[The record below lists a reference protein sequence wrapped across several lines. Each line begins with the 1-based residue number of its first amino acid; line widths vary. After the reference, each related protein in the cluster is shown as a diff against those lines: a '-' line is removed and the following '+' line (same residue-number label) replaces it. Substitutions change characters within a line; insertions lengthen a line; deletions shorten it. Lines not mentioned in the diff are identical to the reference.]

1 MQTPAT
7 ASPVPAR
14 RAAWPAL
21 YAAVAVL
28 ILLIIGLDQYLG
40 VQVNNSFA
48 KSIQVDRQWAS
59 RLEALS
65 ELRKIAS
72 AANAP
77 ANDIF
82 ASSNV
87 DAERK
92 RLFLATAQ
100 FERSLTDAVALYNSH
115 PVAAERQQMLQ
126 GLDQTAQHMRRMTDL
141 AEQTLARYS
150 VRQLDASARL
160 MVEVDRSYTRFQDS
174 LREVAVMAR
183 TIQRADFDVLGAK
196 VERYRWLELISMVT
210 VTSLFMGML
219 AYGFQIRR
227 HMEHAALDKAQVT
240 NDLQV
245 AKEAAES
252 ANLAKSQFLANMS
265 HEIRTP
271 MNGVLGMTELLLGTA
286 LNDQQRRFA
295 DSAHRSGQALLGVIN
310 DILDFS
316 KIESG
321 TFEVESLPFNPSEV
335 AYDVAELLAP
345 QAHAKGL
352 EVICKMGIDLPLRAF
367 GDAKRLRQV
376 LTNLLGNAV
385 KFTEHGHVMICVNRM
400 PANGA
405 AHNHAALLEFVVSD
419 SGIGISPADQERVF
433 EAFTQVDATRTRRHG
448 GTGLGLAISSQL
460 VAMMGGKLQLDS
472 TPNQGSRFW
481 FSLPMRLA
489 SENVAALTD
498 REVAALSGLQV
509 LVVDDNPI
517 NLDIL
522 RHQLNAWG
530 LRVETASNGLQ
541 ALDLL
546 QHRPVVHDIV
556 LLDMYMPDMNGMALT
571 ERIRANPKLDGLKII
586 MLSSAGLDMPSTGLA
601 RLNIARWLSKPVRK
615 QDLRR
620 ALLDLLAAEP
630 GMVDAALAPA
640 PFTPPPQIV
649 ATHPAHILLAE
660 DHALNQ
666 EVAEQMLR
674 AAGYSVEAVADGRAA
689 VEAACSGRFDLVL
702 MDCLMPM
709 MDGFEATASLRE
721 HEQRNGVDAARRL
734 PIVALTANA
743 MKGDVEACLA
753 AGMDD
758 YVAKPFTREQLVAAI
773 ERNLR
778 DSTTRN
784 QNVPG

>member
-1 MQTPAT
+1 
-7 ASPVPAR
+7 
-14 RAAWPAL
+14 L

-630 GMVDAALAPA
+630 GMVDAALAPT

-649 ATHPAHILLAE
+649 ATRPAHILLAE

>member
-1 MQTPAT
+1 LNLMQTTAT
-7 ASPVPAR
+7 AIRPPTQRV
-14 RAAWPAL
+14 AWPYL
-21 YAAVAVL
+21 YATAAIL
-28 ILLIIGLDQYLG
+28 ILLIVGLDQYLG
-40 VQVNNSFA
+40 VQVNSSFSR
-48 KSIQVDRQWAS
+48 SIEADRQWAL
-59 RLEALS
+59 RLSVLS
-65 ELRKIAS
+65 DLRKVAS
-72 AANAP
+72 DANAP

-82 ASSNV
+82 ASGNV

-92 RLFLATAQ
+92 RLYVATAQ
-100 FERSLTDAVALYNSH
+100 FERSMADAIALYNSH
-115 PVAAERQQMLQ
+115 AVPAERQKMLQ
-126 GLDQTAQHMRRMTDL
+126 GLDQTAQHMRRMTEL

-150 VRQLDASARL
+150 VKQVDTSARL
-160 MVEVDRSYTRFQDS
+160 MVEVDRSYTRLQDS
-174 LREVAVMAR
+174 LRDVGLAAR
-183 TIQRADFDVLGAK
+183 AIQRNDFDLLAIE
-196 VERYRWLELISMVT
+196 VERYRWLELVSMVT
-210 VTSLFMGML
+210 VTALFMGML

-227 HMEHAALDKAQVT
+227 RMEQQALEKTQYM
-240 NDLQV
+240 NDLQL

-335 AYDVAELLAP
+335 AYDVAELMAP

-352 EVICKMGIDLPLRAF
+352 EVICQMGTDLPTRGF

-385 KFTEHGHVMICVNRM
+385 KFTERGHVMISVNRM
-400 PANGA
+400 PASGA
-405 AHNHAALLEFVVSD
+405 AHNHAALLEFVVAD

-433 EAFTQVDATRTRRHG
+433 EAFTQVDGTRTRRHG

-460 VAMMGGKLQLDS
+460 VAMMGGKLQLES
-472 TPNQGSRFW
+472 APNAGSRFW

-489 SENVAALTD
+489 PDAAPALTD
-498 REVAALSGLQV
+498 REATAMRGLQM
-509 LVVDDNPI
+509 LVVDDNAI

-522 RHQLNAWG
+522 SHQLSAWG
-530 LRVETASNGLQ
+530 VRVETASSGSQ
-541 ALDLL
+541 ALEML
-546 QHRPVVHDIV
+546 QHRPVVHDIA
-556 LLDMYMPDMNGMALT
+556 LLDMHMPDMNGMSLT
-571 ERIRANPKLDGLKII
+571 ERIRANAKLDGLKVI
-586 MLSSAGLDMPSTGLA
+586 MLSSAGLDMPSSGLA
-601 RLNIARWLSKPVRK
+601 RLGISRWLSKPVRK

-620 ALLDLLAAEP
+620 ALLDLLAEEP
-630 GMVDAALAPA
+630 GMADVAPA
-640 PFTPPPQIV
+640 PAPAAPRLIM
-649 ATHPAHILLAE
+649 AKRSAHILLAE

-674 AAGYSVEAVADGRAA
+674 TAGYSVEVVADGQAA
-689 VEAACSGRFDLVL
+689 VEAARTGRFDLVL
-702 MDCLMPM
+702 MDCLMPV
-709 MDGFEATASLRE
+709 MDGFEATATLRE
-721 HEQRNGVDAARRL
+721 FEQSSGVSEARRL

-758 YVAKPFTREQLVAAI
+758 YVAKPFTREQLVNTI

-778 DSTTRN
+778 R

>member
-630 GMVDAALAPA
+630 GMVDAALAPT

-649 ATHPAHILLAE
+649 ATRPAHILLAE